1 MSKAKRLLHAGN
13 ARLVINHREYKRLGS
28 SPLCH
33 DGRVSHG
40 DRNPAGWNIHDQNE
54 ASRGGATSFLLPSC
68 PAAMRLA
75 LVVLAWLGCQKRAA
89 FLQHARCWS
98 MVVPVTSRHIQ
109 CRRCSSTGLSAQTRN
124 VGQMRE
130 ASRSCAYL
138 TVILSWSSM
147 HVAQGLA
154 ACVLG
159 TQDLRFPNGLKL
171 MFKIKPRAQK
181 LEVSVNEKTLVSKS
195 ISKLLE
201 EDVTGLWPTDKAKI
215 KAEIRG
221 WLEDSPKDLL
231 QKATLRDPS
240 VREKTGSSWFEIIG
254 SITVILSIGVG
265 IYTLTYLMALG
276 LKSGPREETEPLD
289 NYEL

>member
-1 MSKAKRLLHAGN
+1 MVA
-13 ARLVINHREYKRLGS
+13 
-28 SPLCH
+28 
-33 DGRVSHG
+33 
-40 DRNPAGWNIHDQNE
+40 
-54 ASRGGATSFLLPSC
+54 
-68 PAAMRLA
+68 LA
-75 LVVLAWLGCQKRAA
+75 
-89 FLQHARCWS
+89 
-98 MVVPVTSRHIQ
+98 TSRHFP
-109 CRRCSSTGLSAQTRN
+109 CRKCSWTGDSAETRH
-124 VGQMRE
+124 VCQMR
-130 ASRSCAYL
+130 AAKRSCACL
-138 TVILSWSSM
+138 TVTVGCRLVEQHI
-147 HVAQGLA
+147 AEGNA
-154 ACVLG
+154 ACLFG
-159 TQDLRFPNGLKL
+159 TQNLRFPNGLKL
-171 MFKIKPRAQK
+171 MFKIRPRAQK

-221 WLEDSPKDLL
+221 WLEDSPKELL

-276 LKSGPREETEPLD
+276 LKSGPREETELLD

>member
-1 MSKAKRLLHAGN
+1 MTD
-13 ARLVINHREYKRLGS
+13 GS
-28 SPLCH
+28 AMATAIQL
-33 DGRVSHG
+33 DG
-40 DRNPAGWNIHDQNE
+40 
-54 ASRGGATSFLLPSC
+54 TSMTKMK
-68 PAAMRLA
+68 PAAEV
-75 LVVLAWLGCQKRAA
+75 LVDGCTSHEQA
-89 FLQHARCWS
+89 FS
-98 MVVPVTSRHIQ
+98 MQEMFVD
-109 CRRCSSTGLSAQTRN
+109 
-124 VGQMRE
+124 
-130 ASRSCAYL
+130 
-138 TVILSWSSM
+138 W
-147 HVAQGLA
+147 
-154 ACVLG
+154 
-159 TQDLRFPNGLKL
+159 FPNGLKL
-171 MFKIKPRAQK
+171 MFKIRPRAQK

-221 WLEDSPKDLL
+221 WLEDSPKELL

-276 LKSGPREETEPLD
+276 LKSGPREETELLD